1 MNARIAV
8 VGGGIA
14 GLSAAHRLRE
24 LSPECDVVVL
34 EASERTG
41 GLLTTERRDG
51 FVIEHGA
58 DSILT
63 EKPWARALA
72 ERLGL
77 HDQMIGT
84 SPEQHGAYVVCR
96 GRLERIPEGFSLM
109 APSRWEPTLRSPIL
123 SARGKARL
131 LMEPLIPPDPPHDDE
146 SLSSFVRRRMGS
158 EVLERLA
165 QPLVGG
171 IYGSDPDQLS
181 LHATMPRFVL
191 MEREHGSVVKGLQ
204 HAASKS
210 ASGGARAS
218 QTSGVRYGMFFSF
231 KDGMQTLPDALAAR
245 LSSQIRLRCAVEQLK
260 SVGQRFVVHA
270 KGFDSAEYDAV
281 IVATAGPAAAQLL
294 STFDD
299 ELSAG
304 LSAIKH
310 GSTATVSYA
319 WKRSEVPHPLDAYGF
334 VVPHSERRG
343 VMACTWS
350 SQKWQGRAPAGFVLL
365 RAFFGGHADQ
375 AVVDRSDADLI
386 DSGRDELR
394 QLLGIAAVPSFA
406 LCARQHCAM
415 PQYTLGHLAR
425 ARAIDGFVAQ
435 HRGLALAGNT
445 LHGVGIPDAVREGEQ
460 AAERIL
466 QALGLH
472 SR

>member
-77 HDQMIGT
+77 HDQMIST

-96 GRLERIPEGFSLM
+96 GKLERIPEGFSLM

-131 LMEPLIPPDPPHDDE
+131 LMEPMIPPDPPHDDE
-146 SLSSFVRRRMGS
+146 SLSSFVKRRMGS

-181 LHATMPRFVL
+181 LHATMPRFVT

-204 HAASKS
+204 HAASRS
-210 ASGGARAS
+210 QQSARAS
-218 QTSGVRYGMFFSF
+218 RTSGVRYGMFFSF
-231 KDGMQTLPDALAAR
+231 KDGMQTLPEALASR
-245 LSSQIRLRCAVEQLK
+245 LSSQIRLRCAVERIER
-260 SVGQRFVVHA
+260 VGQGFVVHA
-270 KGFDSAEYDAV
+270 RNYDAAEYDAV

-294 STFDD
+294 STLDD

-319 WKRSEVPHPLDAYGF
+319 WKRSEVPHALDAYGF
-334 VVPHSERRG
+334 VVPHSEGRR

-375 AVVDRSDADLI
+375 TVVNRSDAELI
-386 DSGRDELR
+386 DAGRDELR
-394 QLLGIAAVPSFA
+394 LLLGITAVPSLA
-406 LCARQHCAM
+406 LCARQHYAM
-415 PQYTLGHLAR
+415 PQYTLGHLQR
-425 ARAIDGFVAQ
+425 ARTLDAQVAAQ
-435 HRGLALAGNT
+435 RGLALAGNT

-466 QALGLH
+466 QGLGLH

>member
-14 GLSAAHRLRE
+14 GLSAAYRLRE
-24 LSPECDVVVL
+24 LSPESDVVVL
-34 EASERTG
+34 EASDRTG
-41 GLLTTERRDG
+41 GILTTERRDG

-77 HDQMIGT
+77 HDQMIST

-96 GRLERIPEGFSLM
+96 GKLERIPEGFSLM

-131 LMEPLIPPDPPHDDE
+131 LMEPMIPPDPPHDDE
-146 SLSSFVRRRMGS
+146 SLSSFVKRRMGS

-171 IYGSDPDQLS
+171 IYGSDPDRLS
-181 LHATMPRFVL
+181 LHATMPRFVT

-204 HAASKS
+204 HAASS
-210 ASGGARAS
+210 SQSSGARTS

-231 KDGMQTLPDALAAR
+231 KDGMQTLPDALASR
-245 LSSQIRLRCAVEQLK
+245 LSSQIRLRRPVERIER
-260 SVGQRFVVHA
+260 VGQGFVVH
-270 KGFDSAEYDAV
+270 GQNYDTAEYDAV
-281 IVATAGPAAAQLL
+281 IVATAGPAAAHLL
-294 STFDD
+294 STLDAALG
-299 ELSAG
+299 EG
-304 LSAIKH
+304 LSAINH

-319 WKRSEVPHPLDAYGF
+319 WKRSEVPHALDAYGF
-334 VVPHSERRG
+334 VVPHRERRR

-375 AVVDRSDADLI
+375 AVVNRSDAELI
-386 DSGRDELR
+386 DAGRDELR
-394 QLLGIAAVPSFA
+394 QLLGIEAVPSFA
-406 LCARQHCAM
+406 RCARQHYAM
-415 PQYTLGHLAR
+415 PQYTLGHLQR
-425 ARAIDGFVAQ
+425 ARSIDGLVAQ

-445 LHGVGIPDAVREGEQ
+445 LHGVGIPDAVREGEH

-466 QALGLH
+466 QGLGLH